1 MEGVVSISSPCSHS
15 PWPRDIV
22 GNMELQYN
30 TGYPDHPGATAP
42 TYAEVGL
49 TLGTVILGLP
59 PQNPAA
65 AVRRVPA
72 EVTRQG
78 GAVTSL
84 GGDTHLMRGTN
95 VSTSVVTLG
104 Q

>member
-1 MEGVVSISSPCSHS
+1 MEGVFSISSPCSHS

-22 GNMELQYN
+22 GNMELQCN
-30 TGYPDHPGATAP
+30 TGYPDLDHPSHPAP

-49 TLGTVILGLP
+49 TLGTVILCLP
-59 PQNPAA
+59 PQDPAA
-65 AVRRVPA
+65 AVRGVPA

-84 GGDTHLMRGTN
+84 GWRLAVN
-95 VSTSVVTLG
+95 IL
-104 Q
+104 

>member
-1 MEGVVSISSPCSHS
+1 MDGVVSISSPCSHS

-22 GNMELQYN
+22 GNMELQCN
-30 TGYPDHPGATAP
+30 TGYPNPGHTAP

-49 TLGTVILGLP
+49 TLGTVILCLP
-59 PQNPAA
+59 PQDPAA
-65 AVRRVPA
+65 AVRGVPA

-84 GGDTHLMRGTN
+84 GWRLAVN
-95 VSTSVVTLG
+95 IL
-104 Q
+104 

>member
-1 MEGVVSISSPCSHS
+1 MPVHQLQWKVWSLSHLRVLILHGLVILLETWNCNTTQVTRS
-15 PWPRDIV
+15 PWP
-22 GNMELQYN
+22 
-30 TGYPDHPGATAP
+30 PAP

-65 AVRRVPA
+65 AIRRVPA

-84 GGDTHLMRGTN
+84 GETR
-95 VSTSVVTLG
+95 S
-104 Q
+104 